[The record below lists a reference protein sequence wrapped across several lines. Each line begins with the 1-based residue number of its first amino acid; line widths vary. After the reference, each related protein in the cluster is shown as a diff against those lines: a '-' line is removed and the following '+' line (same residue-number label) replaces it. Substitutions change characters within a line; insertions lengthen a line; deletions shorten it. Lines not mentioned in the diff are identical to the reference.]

1 MTLVGPG
8 GAGKTSLAL
17 SVAARVSDRF
27 PDGVHGVR
35 LAAVGSADQV
45 PWAIAE
51 AVGVPLDGAAADH
64 DVRSRLSAFLSGR
77 RSLLLLD
84 NCEHVVDAVATV
96 VDDVLGR
103 CPHVTVLATS
113 REALAVPDEVQVTV
127 GPLEIPPADAPP
139 AEVLSYPAAQL
150 FADRARA
157 VAPTAV
163 SSDGD
168 LAAVATIARAL
179 DGMPLALELA
189 AARTSTLSPS
199 EIAARLG
206 HRFSLLTSGTR
217 TAETRQRTLRA
228 AVDWSYDLL
237 TAEERR
243 VFDHLAAFHGG
254 WTLEAAEAVLG
265 DEDLSAGEV
274 LDIVGRLVQRSMVVV
289 ERGVTTRYRMLETL
303 REYAAERLEAAGEA
317 EALARR
323 HARHYQAVA
332 AGGER
337 LLRTGGQREAL
348 RVLREEQPNI
358 RAALAWWG
366 GPSGDRDAV
375 LEMAGS
381 LGLFWHLGRHLE
393 GRDVLR
399 KLLASPTGSRVA
411 RARAL
416 QALSL
421 VERPRACLVHPS
433 PVCATAAAESLATF
447 EEDGGRV
454 SRRTVEGAAR
464 R

>member
-127 GPLEIPPADAPP
+127 GPLEIPPADAPS

-157 VAPTAV
+157 VAPAAV

-168 LAAVATIARAL
+168 LAAVGRSPGPWMACL
-179 DGMPLALELA
+179 LALELA
-189 AARTSTLSPS
+189 AAARTSTMSPVERS
-199 EIAARLG
+199 ADRLG
-206 HRFSLLTSGTR
+206 HRFSAPHDRAPGR
-217 TAETRQRTLRA
+217 PRTRQRTLRA
-228 AVDWSYDLL
+228 AVDWKDDLL
-237 TAEERR
+237 TAEERW

-265 DEDLSAGEV
+265 DEA
-274 LDIVGRLVQRSMVVV
+274 VGR
-289 ERGVTTRYRMLETL
+289 
-303 REYAAERLEAAGEA
+303 
-317 EALARR
+317 
-323 HARHYQAVA
+323 
-332 AGGER
+332 
-337 LLRTGGQREAL
+337 
-348 RVLREEQPNI
+348 
-358 RAALAWWG
+358 
-366 GPSGDRDAV
+366 
-375 LEMAGS
+375 
-381 LGLFWHLGRHLE
+381 
-393 GRDVLR
+393 
-399 KLLASPTGSRVA
+399 
-411 RARAL
+411 
-416 QALSL
+416 
-421 VERPRACLVHPS
+421 
-433 PVCATAAAESLATF
+433 
-447 EEDGGRV
+447 
-454 SRRTVEGAAR
+454 
-464 R
+464 